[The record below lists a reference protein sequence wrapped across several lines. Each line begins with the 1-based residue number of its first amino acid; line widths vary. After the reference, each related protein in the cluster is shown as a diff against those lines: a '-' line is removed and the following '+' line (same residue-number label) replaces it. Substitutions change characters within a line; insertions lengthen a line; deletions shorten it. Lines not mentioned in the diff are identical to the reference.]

1 MSSISIPRTT
11 SKPRGFCLDSV
22 SVVFQGRQ
30 TAPHK
35 KLSPETPSAGCVGI
49 NCCTLGQGCTDMQ
62 PIGRCV
68 RWEQSVFSEVS
79 KLQILISDYNIF
91 FKIPVLTAV
100 EASRLCCVHTAS
112 SGSFAALE
120 FFVGKQFVSISPV
133 PPPPPPNTILPPPF
147 RAPYCISA
155 KCIRQDS
162 FSNLSGR
169 SIFVCHFG
177 NFSEIGIWKIEL
189 ISRGNFIACA

>member
-1 MSSISIPRTT
+1 MLALTVAPWDKAVLTCSRLGDACDGNKVCSQ
-11 SKPRGFCLDSV
+11 KSV
-22 SVVFQGRQ
+22 NYR
-30 TAPHK
+30 
-35 KLSPETPSAGCVGI
+35 
-49 NCCTLGQGCTDMQ
+49 
-62 PIGRCV
+62 
-68 RWEQSVFSEVS
+68 FSFPT
-79 KLQILISDYNIF
+79 IIYF

-133 PPPPPPNTILPPPF
+133 PPPAPPNTILPPPF
-147 RAPYCISA
+147 QAPYCISA